1 MAHECILDLRE
12 LTARTGVTA
21 EDVAKRLIDYGFHA
35 PTLAFPV
42 AGTLMVE
49 PTESEDLDEIDR
61 FITAMIAIRAEID
74 QVANGD
80 FTVEDSPLRNAPH
93 TAAAVISSDWA
104 RAYPREQAVF
114 PVHTLKQD
122 KYFPPVGRIDG
133 AAGRPQPDLLLPALE
148 ASRTLRDLKT
158 EDSAMTENYTAL
170 YEEHKKLGASF
181 TDFGGWQMP
190 LKYSSELAEHHAVR
204 NAAGL
209 FDLSHMGEVWVTG
222 PDAAA
227 FLDYALVGKISA
239 MAVGKAKYSLICNED
254 GGIIDDL
261 IVYRRRGP
269 TARTGSSWCPTPAT
283 PRWLPRPSPSVP
295 PDFDVVVEDV
305 SAETSLIAVQGP
317 KAEEILLRLVPAA
330 QHELVTGLKYYAAV
344 EVPFLVAGASQ
355 ELLLARTGYT
365 GEDGFEI
372 FVANDDAAA
381 LWQALV
387 AIADDGE
394 LTPAGLASR
403 DSLRLEAGM
412 PLYGNE
418 LSLEGDPFA
427 AGLGPV
433 VALSKEGDFV
443 GKAALAAR
451 RQPAPVPPRAGS
463 WWASRASGRRAGRGH
478 YPVLKDGNVVG
489 EVTSGQPSPTLGYP
503 VAMAYVDVEFTEPG
517 TALDIDLRGKTEPF
531 EVVALPFY
539 KRSKVARLR
548 RSWLARNPRS
558 RGPWLAPWPAGPG
571 FHACCSFVA
580 LTHAFENPASRP
592 LEGKSPSA
600 G

>member
-1 MAHECILDLRE
+1 
-12 LTARTGVTA
+12 
-21 EDVAKRLIDYGFHA
+21 
-35 PTLAFPV
+35 
-42 AGTLMVE
+42 
-49 PTESEDLDEIDR
+49 
-61 FITAMIAIRAEID
+61 
-74 QVANGD
+74 
-80 FTVEDSPLRNAPH
+80 
-93 TAAAVISSDWA
+93 
-104 RAYPREQAVF
+104 
-114 PVHTLKQD
+114 
-122 KYFPPVGRIDG
+122 
-133 AAGRPQPDLLLPALE
+133 
-148 ASRTLRDLKT
+148 
-158 EDSAMTENYTAL
+158 MTENYTAL

-204 NAAGL
+204 KSAGL

-239 MAVGKAKYSLICNED
+239 MAIGKAKYSLICNED

-261 IVYRRRGP
+261 ITYRRPSAKDEEQKFLVVPNAGNAKVVAAALAER
-269 TARTGSSWCPTPAT
+269 AGSAQEGG
-283 PRWLPRPSPSVP
+283 
-295 PDFDVVVEDV
+295 FDVTVQDA

-317 KAEEILLRLVPAA
+317 KAQEILLRLVPAA
-330 QHELVTGLKYYAAV
+330 GHSLVTELKYYAAV
-344 EVPFLVAGASQ
+344 EVPFLVGGTSQ
-355 ELLLARTGYT
+355 DLLLARTGYT

-372 FVANDDAAA
+372 FVNNDGAAA

-387 AIADDGE
+387 AIAEDGE

-443 GKAALAAR
+443 GKAALAAKKE
-451 RQPAPVPPRAGS
+451 AGAGS
-463 WWASRASGRRAGRGH
+463 TTGRKLVGLKGPGRRAGRGH

-503 VAMAYVDVEFTEPG
+503 VAMAYVDVAFTEPG
-517 TALDIDLRGKTEPF
+517 TALDIDLRGKAEPF

-539 KRSKVARLR
+539 KRQK
-548 RSWLARNPRS
+548 
-558 RGPWLAPWPAGPG
+558 
-571 FHACCSFVA
+571 
-580 LTHAFENPASRP
+580 
-592 LEGKSPSA
+592 
-600 G
+600 